1 MPLRRRIAVQ
11 KTWATTP
18 WEWHT
23 GHNVL
28 VMSMVIFEASN
39 RKVEAVRG
47 NVELGD
53 VVDTLLIYVVDTLL
67 GPTFTLSN
75 LIGLVDLIGLG
86 LIGLM
91 GLMGLVVLVVYVV
104 SITVT

>member
-1 MPLRRRIAVQ
+1 MGEGD
-11 KTWATTP
+11 KTLATRT
-18 WEWHT
+18 
-23 GHNVL
+23 
-28 VMSMVIFEASN
+28 
-39 RKVEAVRG
+39 VRG

-67 GPTFTLSN
+67 GPTFTLSHRS
-75 LIGLVDLIGLG
+75 GLVDLIGLG